1 MLEEA
6 AHAQLL
12 KSHGRI
18 EKTVY
23 HEKKS
28 RYVVRIT
35 CEQFYFFTELGR
47 YTLALLGNYILVK
60 IYIARGLG
68 RNQLIV
74 RFVSAARPNLELENP
89 TFLGRKNEVSATDN
103 MWLQ

>member
-1 MLEEA
+1 MHNCVTMLE
-6 AHAQLL
+6 
-12 KSHGRI
+12 SHGRI

-28 RYVVRIT
+28 RYVVRIN
-35 CEQFYFFTELGR
+35 CEQFYFFMVLGR
-47 YTLALLGNYILVK
+47 YTLALLGNYILIN
-60 IYIARGLG
+60 IYIAGGLG
-68 RNQLIV
+68 HNQLIV
-74 RFVSAARPNLELENP
+74 RFASAACPNLELENP